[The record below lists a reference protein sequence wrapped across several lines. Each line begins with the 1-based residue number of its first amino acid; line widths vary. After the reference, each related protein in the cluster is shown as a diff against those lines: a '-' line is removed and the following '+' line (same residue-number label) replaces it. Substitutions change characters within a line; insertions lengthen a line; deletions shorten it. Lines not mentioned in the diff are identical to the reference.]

1 VGPTDSGKSTI
12 AQILAAYAVRMDR
25 SPVLVDLDVGQS
37 GLTIPGCI
45 SAAQLSKANLSTEVS
60 LFVFVFVCGTISCYF
75 DVVCIKLR
83 QQSCSDNVRIPI
95 IFIDS
100 QRFFC
105 QFF

>member
-45 SAAQLSKANLSTEVS
+45 SAAQLSKGNLSAEVS
-60 LFVFVFVCGTISCYF
+60 
-75 DVVCIKLR
+75 
-83 QQSCSDNVRIPI
+83 NN
-95 IFIDS
+95 
-100 QRFFC
+100 FC
-105 QFF
+105 VWVLEMITYS